1 MILLMWVTYV
11 NIVWI
16 KWSCPILKEIH
27 LSYQERDLM
36 YMCLIKKANIKACHT
51 ITLCGAK

>member
-1 MILLMWVTYV
+1 MWVTYV
-11 NIVWI
+11 NVVWI